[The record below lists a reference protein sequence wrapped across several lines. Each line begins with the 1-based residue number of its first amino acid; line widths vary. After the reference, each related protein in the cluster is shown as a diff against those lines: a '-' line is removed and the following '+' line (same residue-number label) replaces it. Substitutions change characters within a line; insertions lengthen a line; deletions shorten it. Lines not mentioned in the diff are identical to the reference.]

1 MQIGCGM
8 VSRGEVALIVA
19 NKGAAVGLMSPVL
32 FGPVVIVVVVTTVIS
47 PILLKVS
54 FNSKKAKRLEAAKL
68 DDSVEA
74 GG

>member
-1 MQIGCGM
+1 
-8 VSRGEVALIVA
+8 
-19 NKGAAVGLMSPVL
+19 MSPVL